1 MKIYLDLCV
10 YNRPFDD
17 QSQPR
22 IMMET
27 LGFVIIM
34 ALVSSGD
41 IKTVNSFVLEYENEQ
56 NPKLDNKIIIADML
70 QAATRFV
77 EYTERIHERAE
88 ILEGLGIMGMDAL
101 HLACAEYADSDFLVT
116 CDDAFIKKVQRIN
129 SVNVN
134 VVTLLEFVS
143 TEVI

>member
-70 QAATRFV
+70 QVATQFV
-77 EYTERIHERAE
+77 EYTERIHKRAE

-116 CDDAFIKKVQRIN
+116 CDDTFIKKVQKID

-143 TEVI
+143 TEGI